1 MKPQQLLWQMLLHTV
16 LQPQWAPCQCVPGPG
31 NVCEASEHVCSREW
45 ECQSLLQ
52 LRARCMRVSRYKE
65 ITTFLAET
73 EQYLS
78 DLSATIMQ
86 RKLREVEERAFATAL
101 AEARSNGV
109 PDEAAE
115 KDAMRA
121 AKEAKENCSFTKL
134 SEDHAGDA
142 QVRSASSLL
151 RPPHLHAHRESC
163 SSLTH
168 AVCMCLCV
176 LLPTCLHVPCRQV

>member
-1 MKPQQLLWQMLLHTV
+1 MQLCKSV
-16 LQPQWAPCQCVPGPG
+16 
-31 NVCEASEHVCSREW
+31 
-45 ECQSLLQ
+45 
-52 LRARCMRVSRYKE
+52 RVYRYKE

-78 DLSATIMQ
+78 DLSTTIMQ

-142 QVRSASSLL
+142 QVRAASSLL
-151 RPPHLHAHRESC
+151 RPLHLHITA
-163 SSLTH
+163 
-168 AVCMCLCV
+168 CMCEAPSCMHRM
-176 LLPTCLHVPCRQV
+176 CACI